1 MDQKEQG
8 SHSGLIFVA
17 IVVLCLCV
25 FVAIHQVTGGF
36 TGQGMNNNV
45 KTYESMSKL
54 IGSYSLKLNIPDKF
68 VNTPIVEAKK
78 VLGST
83 AEVYSE
89 SFVLKIST
97 LVDYKADILGLYE
110 SCETD
115 EGYYVGGSNA
125 LKYFRYRKGYPEYEH
140 CTIINWCDES
150 MTYGIMLA
158 DVYDIDAVL
167 DIFGIKKENLIPVEN
182 ETSSKDENEETDE
195 NVFKYTGEKFDI
207 ELVKLSADYNIQEIG
222 SVAYIRYNE
231 QTFGIIVCSIEDFNN
246 FYDQENTEAIQFEN
260 NCYLLYR
267 KLNSFD
273 ENSQDYNDYNKF
285 INTING
291 ISISIKN

>member
-17 IVVLCLCV
+17 IVIFCLCV
-25 FVAIHQVTGGF
+25 FIAIYQVTGGF
-36 TGQGMNNNV
+36 TGQGMNKNV

-78 VLGST
+78 LLGST

-110 SCETD
+110 NSETD
-115 EGYYVGGSNA
+115 ERYYVGGSNA
-125 LKYFRYRKGYPEYEH
+125 FKFFRYRKGYPEYEH
-140 CTIINWCDES
+140 CTIINWCDEG

-158 DVYDIDAVL
+158 DIYDIDAVL

-182 ETSSKDENEETDE
+182 ETSSEDKNEKTDE

-246 FYDQENTEAIQFEN
+246 FYDQETTEAVQLEN
-260 NCYLLYR
+260 NCYILYR

-273 ENSQDYNDYNKF
+273 TNSQDYNDYNKF